1 MMDPDLLTATVAAHL
16 KAISDTIDAYV
27 QDDVQTVQANH
38 TEAYL
43 AEYNR
48 VGSAIATE
56 FETLMFWT
64 GRITTIKTV
73 ISYPPT
79 APPHTP
85 DSGKK

>member
-48 VGSAIATE
+48 VGNAIATE
-56 FETLMFWT
+56 FNTLMFWM
-64 GRITTIKTV
+64 GRIGSIKTV
-73 ISYPPT
+73 IAYPPNQ
-79 APPHTP
+79 APDT
-85 DSGKK
+85 GMK